1 MRPTG
6 TVLSARQEAKFEFS
20 ARVKRDDLRA
30 FGAEFVEQ
38 FQENDAPG
46 MAAELAYRWLFAVFP
61 FGIFLA
67 ALGAFVASWIGIQNP
82 AQQIIDAVG
91 DNLPAGLASGIQ
103 PELERVIGQQQPGI
117 VSIGALLA
125 LWAAT
130 SGTMTVIKA
139 MNRAYGVEE
148 TRSAISR
155 YGIGIGL
162 TIGAAAGLLVAFVTI
177 VGGSLL
183 TEQVAEQ
190 LGLGSTA
197 WTIISSARW
206 PVVFVLLVLAVSVV
220 LRFGPNMT
228 PSWRSVLAGGA
239 IFAFGWLI
247 ATIGFA
253 LYVSNVA
260 NYGATY
266 GALAGVIILMLW
278 FYVTAVIL
286 VGAGELVALFTKR
299 TEPER
304 LEERRESVRADLA
317 LRGAATT
324 VGQKV
329 QEVQTAAAGT
339 DRSDS
344 SQGRLEPATSPS
356 SSIAARH
363 AGEQGNPLPE
373 GLLVVAV
380 AVIGVVVAVL
390 TSRLPRR

>member
-1 MRPTG
+1 
-6 TVLSARQEAKFEFS
+6 
-20 ARVKRDDLRA
+20 
-30 FGAEFVEQ
+30 
-38 FQENDAPG
+38 

-67 ALGAFVASWIGIQNP
+67 ALGSFVASWVGIENP
-82 AQQIIDAVG
+82 AQRIVDALG
-91 DNLPAGLASGIQ
+91 DNLPAELASGIA

-139 MNRAYGVEE
+139 MNRAYDVEE
-148 TRSAISR
+148 TRSAIKR

-162 TIGAAAGLLVAFVTI
+162 TIGAAAGLLISFVTI
-177 VGGSLL
+177 VGGSML

-190 LGLGSTA
+190 VGLGATA
-197 WTIISSARW
+197 WSVITIVRW
-206 PVVFVLLVLAVSVV
+206 PVVFALLVLAVSIV
-220 LRFGPNMT
+220 LRFGPNMA
-228 PSWRSVLAGGA
+228 PSWKSTLGGAA
-239 IFAFGWLI
+239 IFAVGWLI

-278 FYVTAVIL
+278 FYVTAMIL

-304 LEERRESVRADLA
+304 LAERRESIRAELDL
-317 LRGAATT
+317 
-324 VGQKV
+324 KK
-329 QEVQTAAAGT
+329 AAGAVT
-339 DRSDS
+339 DKVDEIEATLSPEAETTSMTRKPV
-344 SQGRLEPATSPS
+344 PAWDPAS
-356 SSIAARH
+356 
-363 AGEQGNPLPE
+363 LPPRPASASRNE
-373 GLLVVAV
+373 LPDGVLLVAL
-380 AVIGVVVAVL
+380 AVIGASVAFL
-390 TSRLPRR
+390 TSRIPQR